1 MTAWQD
7 PTHVRALN
15 RNSWLYYTDWFW
27 YLGWLEHRFVLSRYE
42 TLDERLQPCEAGR
55 AAFMRVVLTKAETS
69 LRERMTARTMRADA
83 ALPGI
88 AEDWAMLCAPAAA
101 GAPADIPAVRPTA

>member
-1 MTAWQD
+1 
-7 PTHVRALN
+7 
-15 RNSWLYYTDWFW
+15 
-27 YLGWLEHRFVLSRYE
+27 
-42 TLDERLQPCEAGR
+42 
-55 AAFMRVVLTKAETS
+55 MRVVLTKAETS